1 MQMLQISGFFSKS
14 TVDPSYCLL
23 CVDLFSSKVYV
34 YPMKINFFFSKKLF
48 YEEIEPKRNMNKQVR
63 LQTDLEFQ
71 QREIMKLNKKYNV
84 LMFSTK
90 IRGGKAF
97 AAEKKLENLKNYS

>member
-1 MQMLQISGFFSKS
+1 
-14 TVDPSYCLL
+14 
-23 CVDLFSSKVYV
+23 
-34 YPMKINFFFSKKLF
+34 
-48 YEEIEPKRNMNKQVR
+48 MNKQMR

>member
-1 MQMLQISGFFSKS
+1 
-14 TVDPSYCLL
+14 
-23 CVDLFSSKVYV
+23 
-34 YPMKINFFFSKKLF
+34 MKKGYFLVKKLELF
-48 YEEIEPKRNMNKQVR
+48 YEEIEPKRNVNGQMR

-90 IRGGKAF
+90 IRGGNAF
-97 AAEKKLENLKNYS
+97 AAEQKIREFKKLLLKRKRLHKSTSS

>member
-1 MQMLQISGFFSKS
+1 
-14 TVDPSYCLL
+14 
-23 CVDLFSSKVYV
+23 
-34 YPMKINFFFSKKLF
+34 
-48 YEEIEPKRNMNKQVR
+48 MNKEMR

-71 QREIMKLNKKYNV
+71 QREIIKLNKKYNV

-97 AAEKKLENLKNYS
+97 AAEHKNERI